1 MEFDRHQSTGG
12 RSPSKYVPT
21 LQHKAGISAGEL
33 DEILTSHAI
42 DPEALRADDFDRFF
56 EDRRRRLLDMIESA
70 MGKPPNID
78 DAILE
83 SELSS
88 FEPEPDDTWD
98 DADGVTA

>member
-1 MEFDRHQSTGG
+1 M
-12 RSPSKYVPT
+12 PT
-21 LQHKAGISAGEL
+21 LQYKAGISASEL
-33 DEILTSHAI
+33 DEILATHAI
-42 DPEALRADDFDRFF
+42 DPEALRTDGFDRFF
-56 EDRRRRLLDMIESA
+56 DDRRRRLLEMIESA

-98 DADGVTA
+98 DPDGVAASPRWPR